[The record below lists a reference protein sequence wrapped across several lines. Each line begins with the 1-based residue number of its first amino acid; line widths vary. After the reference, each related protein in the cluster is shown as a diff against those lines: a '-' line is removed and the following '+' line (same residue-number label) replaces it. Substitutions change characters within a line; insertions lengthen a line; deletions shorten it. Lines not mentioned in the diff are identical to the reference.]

1 MYDGMQGYRVP
12 APRGTTTPR
21 PEWAR
26 PPSTQSSNDELPAVI
41 ETTRKPTTTEKPT
54 KRPTAAPTKPSRKPT
69 QTTTMFSTN
78 TPKPTKKPSKKPTTT
93 RSTTTTTTTTEK
105 YVEPEFPEG
114 EEEIIE
120 EPSVVQDMNCAD
132 SSNTEAY
139 FADPNNCK
147 NFYRCNQNEATKF
160 ECKDKLVFNPR
171 INTCDWPTNVPNC
184 KNFYLK
190 DNDGD
195 VEGVSNEEIDGN
207 TVEEVKGNLDEQ
219 VEMIEE
225 EKKTEADNEIDEF
238 ISIIK

>member
-1 MYDGMQGYRVP
+1 MHDGMQGYRVP

-69 QTTTMFSTN
+69 QTTTMFTTN

-93 RSTTTTTTTTEK
+93 RSTTTTTTTEK
-105 YVEPEFPEG
+105 YVEPEFPEV

-207 TVEEVKGNLDEQ
+207 TVEEVKGNLDEL